1 MGGVFLS
8 GGDSGVFCGSPVG
21 LLSIVSLGEPSEGRR
36 YQKNKIVEI
45 ILKLIYIRRNG
56 KFE

>member
-45 ILKLIYIRRNG
+45 ISKLIYI
-56 KFE
+56 